1 MTLDKQITIGF
12 LIMLAIIVLVSGFCM
27 YSISGLKNTRT
38 TYGEE
43 EFSISEIISAF
54 SEEENKSGDDGIT
67 GENIIEAL
75 KIADNQ
81 IGVAYIN
88 IFVVASLAVLF
99 GGIVTIMFPRRV
111 TKPILRLVSATENVQ
126 EGDYSYRVEK
136 IGSTD
141 EVARLVK
148 SFNRM
153 LQSIEDEYNQI
164 EEKNI
169 QLKEK
174 NDLNRKLLQQTEKF
188 NDVLEEK
195 IEEVKNELENKQKE
209 LIEAERMATI
219 GVMATKIAHEVRNP
233 LSGIAV
239 ALENLKKRVTTNE
252 KHEMINEIISEI
264 SRLDRIIIELF
275 QLAIPR
281 DIKLVEGDPNELVEK
296 VIEIAMPQIKS
307 KSITLEKNLALPSRT
322 ILLDFEQIHQVLVN
336 LLLNSVQAISSND
349 GKITITTK
357 FENSYLIFE
366 IRDTGHGIEKKH
378 LQKIFEPFF
387 STKEEGSG
395 LGLPISLRIIQAHNG
410 TISVKSDYGKGS
422 VFTVTLPVDLTE
434 NSVHK
439 T

>member
-43 EFSISEIISAF
+43 EFSFSEIISAF
-54 SEEENKSGDDGIT
+54 SEEENESGDDGIT
-67 GENIIEAL
+67 GENLIEAL

-88 IFVVASLAVLF
+88 IFVVASLAILF

-126 EGDYSYRVEK
+126 EGDYAYRVER
-136 IGSTD
+136 IDSTD

-148 SFNRM
+148 SFNKM

-169 QLKEK
+169 QLVEK
-174 NDLNRKLLQQTEKF
+174 NDLNRKLLEQTEKF

-195 IEEVKNELENKQKE
+195 IEEVKNDLENKQKE
-209 LIEAERMATI
+209 LIEAERMAAI
-219 GVMATKIAHEVRNP
+219 GEMATTIAHEVRNP

-239 ALENLKKRVTTNE
+239 AMENLKKRVTTDE
-252 KHEMINEIISEI
+252 KLEMISEIISEI
-264 SRLDRIIIELF
+264 NRLDRIIIELF
-275 QLAIPR
+275 QLAKPR
-281 DIKLVEGDPNELVEK
+281 DIKLVEGEPNELVEK
-296 VIEIAMPQIKS
+296 VVELALPQIKS
-307 KSITLEKNLALPSRT
+307 KSIAVEKNLAFPSKT
-322 ILLDFEQIHQVLVN
+322 VLLDYEQIHQVLIN
-336 LLLNSVQAISSND
+336 LLLNSVHAITRNE

-357 FENSYLIFE
+357 FENSDLIFE
-366 IRDTGHGIEKKH
+366 ISDTGHGIEKKH

-395 LGLPISLRIIQAHNG
+395 LGLPISLRIIQAHGG
-410 TISVKSDYGKGS
+410 TISVKSDYGTGS